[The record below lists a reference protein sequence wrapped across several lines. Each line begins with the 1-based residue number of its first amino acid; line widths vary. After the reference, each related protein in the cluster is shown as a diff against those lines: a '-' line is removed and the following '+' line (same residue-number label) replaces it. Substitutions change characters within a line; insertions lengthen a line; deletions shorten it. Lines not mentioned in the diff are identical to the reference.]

1 MRSLKSKIGVTV
13 RNTDNFDNEL
23 TLIASLVVLDT
34 MQIHKYQTEKL
45 TPEKQR
51 ILTNDVKDRLMQSLF
66 RYDEIQKLKEDAYK
80 QGYDGGA
87 NRTFIFQ
94 VCQDY
99 AHCYADDLM
108 PNKTDHYLYIGEIT
122 DCIEKPHILYE
133 CDGMACKDCFHKECH
148 ETTDITHAKNFK
160 YYNGK
165 WVERRDYS
173 PRNLYC

>member
-66 RYDEIQKLKEDAYK
+66 RYDEIQKLKEDAYN
-80 QGYDGGA
+80 QGYNAG
-87 NRTFIFQ
+87 
-94 VCQDY
+94 
-99 AHCYADDLM
+99 
-108 PNKTDHYLYIGEIT
+108 
-122 DCIEKPHILYE
+122 
-133 CDGMACKDCFHKECH
+133 FH
-148 ETTDITHAKNFK
+148 DAR
-160 YYNGK
+160 
-165 WVERRDYS
+165 VELDPDAQPLNDKGYTA
-173 PRNLYC
+173 

>member
-23 TLIASLVVLDT
+23 TLIASLVVLDA

-80 QGYDGGA
+80 QGYDAG
-87 NRTFIFQ
+87 
-94 VCQDY
+94 
-99 AHCYADDLM
+99 
-108 PNKTDHYLYIGEIT
+108 
-122 DCIEKPHILYE
+122 
-133 CDGMACKDCFHKECH
+133 FH
-148 ETTDITHAKNFK
+148 DAM
-160 YYNGK
+160 
-165 WVERRDYS
+165 VELDSDAQPLNDKGYTA
-173 PRNLYC
+173 